1 MLYVK
6 NGIFRDS
13 KKFLQCEDGRTI
25 FNASPEQW
33 EAEGWKEYVPEPEP
47 VYEKTF
53 EEKQLDLIEDARSF
67 GTSLTD
73 IPYSREERTFYRQ
86 LAKDLLEEGLTEAQI
101 FNENDTYYNLEAV
114 VKYFRDLNI
123 FEYECRS
130 ILQDHI
136 LAIKEIK
143 SGEEL
148 DNYDYTLGYP
158 EAPTL

>member
-1 MLYVK
+1 MLYIK
-6 NGIFRDS
+6 NGIYRDS

-33 EAEGWKEYVPEPEP
+33 KAEGWKEYVPEPEP

-53 EEKQLDLIEDARSF
+53 EEKQLDLIEDARNF
-67 GTSLTD
+67 KMSLAD

-101 FNENDTYYNLEAV
+101 FDENDTNYNLEAV

-123 FEYECRS
+123 FEYECRN
-130 ILQDHI
+130 ILQVHI
-136 LAIKEIK
+136 SAIKEIK
-143 SGEEL
+143 SDEEL